1 MEIDKIFITI
11 GKYVLLS
18 IIVLVL
24 KNIILICHP
33 SYLVQNGVE
42 YILEYFKIFLLFIF
56 AVFYFCI
63 IHT

>member
-42 YILEYFKIFLLFIF
+42 YIPWIF
-56 AVFYFCI
+56 
-63 IHT
+63 